1 MNHKTSIRETVL
13 KFNRGET
20 LSPEEN
26 AELEAWRER
35 VLLDEKELD
44 LFPEEEW
51 PEEKIGELPGMPE
64 EVWDDIGGR
73 IIEQEQRTN
82 RPWYAAR
89 VIRVA
94 GTAA

>member
-1 MNHKTSIRETVL
+1 MNHKTSIREIVL

-20 LSPEEN
+20 LNPEED

-51 PEEKIGELPGMPE
+51 PEEKIGELPGMAE
-64 EVWDDIGGR
+64 KVWDDLER
-73 IIEQEQRTN
+73 RVMAEKRTTT
-82 RPWYAAR
+82 RPRPIKWLLP
-89 VIRVA
+89 VLSQQ
-94 GTAA
+94 